1 MINTKHLLKVT
12 SAWVSIVYAVCY
24 AGVAIYPPIRDLFM
38 QYALHM
44 KTTIPSEY
52 FGIGYFISGLIIWN
66 IVALLAV
73 ALFAYL
79 FNTFKK

>member
-1 MINTKHLLKVT
+1 MIDIKHLLKVT
-12 SAWVSIVYAVCY
+12 SAWVSVVYVVCY

-38 QYALHM
+38 QYSLHM
-44 KTTIPSEY
+44 KTTFSSDY
-52 FGIGYFISGLIIWN
+52 FGVGYFISGLIIWN

-79 FNTFKK
+79 FNTMRK